1 VTCQQHKIRGHR
13 QIILSAKLP
22 SWEHNW
28 NSSTHVPSA
37 EHSVA
42 VQPTSTGT
50 GSLVLKFAKQYI

>member
-50 GSLVLKFAKQYI
+50 GSLV